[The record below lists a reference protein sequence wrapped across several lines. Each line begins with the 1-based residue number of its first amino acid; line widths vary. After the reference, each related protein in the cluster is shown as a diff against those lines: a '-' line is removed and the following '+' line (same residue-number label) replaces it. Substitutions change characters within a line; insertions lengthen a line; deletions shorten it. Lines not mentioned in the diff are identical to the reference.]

1 MRFYLQSK
9 IFQAHRVQKC
19 LQRLVRALAAERS
32 GALAAWRRAAA
43 AGREAAAAERASAA
57 DRLQV
62 TTKNWKKKCYFYY
75 VENYKKIHH

>member
-1 MRFYLQSK
+1 MRKLTVYVMFL
-9 IFQAHRVQKC
+9 QAHRVQKC

-62 TTKNWKKKCYFYY
+62 TLSLSQ
-75 VENYKKIHH
+75 